1 LFVSYFVAVRP
12 RAALREQDERMD
24 PWVWAILLL
33 LVGMTL
39 AVLDIFV
46 PSGGVFAFLSVCAII
61 AAIWMGFSQ
70 GAAIGAAVLAGAV
83 FGTVGVVVLALK
95 CWPSTSIGKRMLL
108 QVPTSEEVLPENA
121 PRKTLESLIGRVGRA
136 KCPMLPSGIVAIDGT
151 AWDAISEGLPI
162 ESGQR
167 VRVIE
172 IRGNRAVVRG
182 LPDEP
187 SPEHETDPLAQP
199 VDWES
204 PDPFRPPQA

>member
-1 LFVSYFVAVRP
+1 
-12 RAALREQDERMD
+12 MD
-24 PWVWAILLL
+24 PWVWAVLLL

-39 AVLDIFV
+39 VLLDIFV

-61 AAIWMGFSQ
+61 GAIWMGFSQ
-70 GAAIGAAVLAGAV
+70 GSAVGVAVLAGAV
-83 FGTVGVVVLALK
+83 FGTVAVVILALTY
-95 CWPSTSIGKRMLL
+95 WPSTAIGKRMLL

-151 AWDAISEGLPI
+151 GWDAISEGLPI

-187 SPEHETDPLAQP
+187 EPETDPLAQP
-199 VDWES
+199 VDWDS
-204 PDPFRPPQA
+204 PDPFRRPQA